1 MELGDT
7 LLRDTPSRVEP
18 HLERPAI
25 AAAAGQAMSNS
36 TYRTVAEEEEGIL
49 AARICQ
55 QPVVGKSIIITCKS
69 DLLAVQIQ
77 SLRLKEGW
85 TQDFLAQKA
94 GTKQAGVCRW
104 ENSQPPASLATL
116 KKIASAFDVALVV
129 KFVPFS
135 EFLVGDG
142 YPVDRVVASFTN
154 DRLPSPTIIKAVVSP
169 TRGRARTYTQH
180 GRNVPPISRTM
191 AAGTESRISR

>member
-1 MELGDT
+1 MKLK
-7 LLRDTPSRVEP
+7 LCYQNVNKVK
-18 HLERPAI
+18 
-25 AAAAGQAMSNS
+25 AMSKITNS
-36 TYRTVAEEEEGIL
+36 IKQLWAKFCDKEYRDGFIDDTI
-49 AARICQ
+49 
-55 QPVVGKSIIITCKS
+55 S
-69 DLLAVQIQ
+69 DSLAVQIQ